1 MQLIKKNFLKKIYFI
16 FQTLNN
22 LNIKIRLIY
31 IKMDFTMNLTNLLK
45 NIKTD
50 DDKIYFNDY
59 YQKLN
64 KYIEIESTL
73 VKINE
78 DLLNLIQ
85 EKYNKIILENKED
98 KKQEKILY
106 KSYNELSES
115 VIKIHEDML
124 NNKINFIKL
133 VQLYKK

>member
-1 MQLIKKNFLKKIYFI
+1 
-16 FQTLNN
+16 
-22 LNIKIRLIY
+22 
-31 IKMDFTMNLTNLLK
+31 MDFTMNLTNLLK
-45 NIKTD
+45 NMKTN

-64 KYIEIESTL
+64 KYIEIESSL

-85 EKYNKIILENKED
+85 EKYNKISISNKED

-106 KSYNELSES
+106 KSYF
-115 VIKIHEDML
+115 L
-124 NNKINFIKL
+124 NLK
-133 VQLYKK
+133 

>member
-1 MQLIKKNFLKKIYFI
+1 
-16 FQTLNN
+16 
-22 LNIKIRLIY
+22 
-31 IKMDFTMNLTNLLK
+31 MDFTMNLTNLLK